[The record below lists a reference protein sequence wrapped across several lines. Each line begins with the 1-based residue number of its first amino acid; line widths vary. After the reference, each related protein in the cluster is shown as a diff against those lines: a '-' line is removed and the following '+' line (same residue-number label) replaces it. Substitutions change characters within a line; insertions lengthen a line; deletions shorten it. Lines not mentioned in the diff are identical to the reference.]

1 MCEAYFG
8 ILLVAARAINAM
20 LLLMCKLP
28 GSPVMDGIKM
38 RYESVLFDGSF
49 MNKSIYQ
56 QSAGPEVDEAWS
68 GLGIDCEMFSLCPV
82 NPRANLD

>member
-1 MCEAYFG
+1 
-8 ILLVAARAINAM
+8 
-20 LLLMCKLP
+20 
-28 GSPVMDGIKM
+28 MDGIKM

-68 GLGIDCEMFSLCPV
+68 GLGIDCEMLQPLSSKSSC
-82 NPRANLD
+82 